1 MIGAGSPTT
10 FSFGVQGTAY
20 TAGDERVGVYGYASG
35 TSLSYAGRFDGDIE
49 VNNHVITSG
58 TVVRLDHPLDP
69 EGKYLYHSSVLSPD
83 MMNIYNGMVLL
94 DSKGEAVVAL
104 PDWFQSLN
112 GEFRY
117 QLTPVG
123 APGRDLYVAEEVQNN
138 QFKIAGG
145 APGLKVSWQVTGIR
159 HDAFAEQNRTPVEA
173 EKPEGERGLY
183 LHPEAFGQ
191 PIDKGVTFK
200 RLSAILPESELKK
213 IREQAESPASK

>member
-1 MIGAGSPTT
+1 M
-10 FSFGVQGTAY
+10 
-20 TAGDERVGVYGYASG
+20 
-35 TSLSYAGRFDGDIE
+35 
-49 VNNHVITSG
+49 HTSG

-69 EGKYLYHSSVLSPD
+69 ENKYLYHSSVSSPD